1 MKLWNKVK
9 NFFKRGGKAI
19 DMSINGKELAGIT
32 DHPKITIEAD
42 EYKRIDENIRYY
54 SNIYKP
60 VEFINSKAKRRTR
73 PFYPLN
79 ITKTAARRLA
89 SVIFNEKCKISLAT
103 LEDGEND
110 PSIEE
115 ANELLE
121 EIFQGDNFYNLFE
134 TNLEKGIALGGFAMR
149 PYVNDEG
156 KIKVAWIRADQFF
169 PLKSNTNEVT
179 ECAIATRSIQIE
191 NDETVYYTLLEFHE
205 WKDGTYVISNELYRS
220 LNQNV
225 VGSQV
230 LLEKIYPNLAETV
243 TLTGLKRPLF
253 VYFKTPGANNKS
265 LESPLGV
272 GIVDNAKEVLD
283 QINITHD
290 QFYREIKLGKRRVL
304 VPEQYIRINENDP
317 DRQPYFDDDEDTF
330 IGIRGDANENKMI
343 TDLTV
348 QIRTVQYKDALQ
360 HLIKEFEVQ
369 IGLSTGAMTYADDGL
384 KTATEIVS
392 NNSMTYQTRSSYLTM
407 VEKAINE
414 LVHSIFE
421 LASYKEFFPDGK
433 ALFCLDNDSYY
444 VDVFFDDG
452 VFVDKDK
459 QLEEDL
465 KVAAAGMMPKKEFL
479 KRNYGLSDEE
489 AEEWVA
495 QLMEEMPG
503 NENNPENAFLDEGD

>member
-1 MKLWNKVK
+1 MKFWNKIK
-9 NFFKRGGKAI
+9 NFVKRGGREI
-19 DMSINGKELAGIT
+19 DMALNGKILANIT

-42 EYKRIDENIRYY
+42 EYQRINENIRYY

-60 VEFINSKAKRRTR
+60 VEFINSKTKKRTR

-89 SVIFNEKCKISLAT
+89 SIIFNEKCKISIAA
-103 LEDGEND
+103 LEEEAEE
-110 PSIEE
+110 SFIEE

-121 EIFQGDNFYNLFE
+121 EIFQSDNFYNLFE
-134 TNLEKGIALGGFAMR
+134 SNLEKGIALGGFAMR

-156 KIKVAWIRADQFF
+156 KIKIAWIRADQFY

-179 ECAIATRSIQIE
+179 ECAIATRTIRVE
-191 NDETVYYTLLEFHE
+191 NDQTIYYTLLEFHE
-205 WKDGTYVISNELYRS
+205 WIDGTYVITNELYRS
-220 LNQNV
+220 ENQNV
-225 VGSQV
+225 VGTQIP
-230 LLEKIYPNLAETV
+230 LERIYPNLAETV
-243 TLTGLKRPLF
+243 TMYNLSRPLF
-253 VYFKTPGANNKS
+253 VYFKTPGANNKC

-272 GIVDNAKEVLD
+272 GIVDNAKEILD

-304 VPEQYIRINENDP
+304 IPEQYIRINENDP
-317 DRQPYFDDDEDTF
+317 ERQPYFDDDEDTF
-330 IGIRGDANENKMI
+330 IGLRGDSNENKSI

-360 HLIKEFEVQ
+360 HLIREFEVQ
-369 IGLSTGAMTYADDGL
+369 IGLSTGAMTYANDGV

-421 LASYKEFFPDGK
+421 LASYKEFFSNRK
-433 ALFCLDNDSYY
+433 ELFNIESNSYC

-459 QLEEDL
+459 QLEDDL
-465 KVAAAGMMPKKEFL
+465 KVAVAGIMPKKEFL
-479 KRNYGLSDEE
+479 KRNYGLSDTE
-489 AEEWVA
+489 ADEWIS
-495 QLMEEMPG
+495 QLISEMPG
-503 NENNPENAFLDEGD
+503 NDNNTENAFFDEGD

>member
-1 MKLWNKVK
+1 MKIWNKIK
-9 NFFKRGGKAI
+9 GLFKRGGQAVQI
-19 DMSINGKELAGIT
+19 AINGKQLASIT

-42 EYKRIDENIRYY
+42 EYKRIDQNIRYY
-54 SNIYKP
+54 SNVYEP
-60 VEFINSKAKRRTR
+60 VEFINSKARKKTR

-89 SVIFNEKCKISLAT
+89 SVIFNEKCKISLISPEGHE
-103 LEDGEND
+103 EDL
-110 PSIEE
+110 EE

-156 KIKVAWIRADQFF
+156 KIKIAWIRADQFY
-169 PLKSNTNEVT
+169 PLQSNTNDIT
-179 ECAIATRSIQIE
+179 ECAIATRTVRTE

-205 WKDGTYVISNELYRS
+205 WHNGQYVISNELYRS
-220 LNQNV
+220 EQQNV
-225 VGSQV
+225 IGNQV
-230 LLEKIYPNLAETV
+230 PLTKIYPKLAETV
-243 TLTGLKRPLF
+243 KFDALDRPLF
-253 VYFKTPGANNKS
+253 VYFKTPGANNKT

-317 DRQPYFDDDEDTF
+317 ERQPYFDDDEETF
-330 IGIRGDANENKMI
+330 IGLRGDASENKVI

-348 QIRTVQYKDALQ
+348 PIRTVQYKDALQ
-360 HLIKEFEVQ
+360 HLIKELEVQ
-369 IGLSTGAMTYADDGL
+369 IGLSTGAITYADDGV

-421 LASYKEFFPDGK
+421 LAGYKELFPNGK
-433 ALFCLDNDSYY
+433 ALINLNSNDYY
-444 VDVFFDDG
+444 VNIFFDDG

-465 KVAAAGMMPKKEFL
+465 KVAVAGLMPKKEFIM
-479 KRNYGLSDEE
+479 RNYGLSEEE
-489 AEEWVA
+489 AKDWVKQLNVEMQGQNGTSEE
-495 QLMEEMPG
+495 
-503 NENNPENAFLDEGD
+503 AFLNNGD